1 MSIVMGAAKPLDKE
15 INQYLSHLNTEQ
27 KKAVLTVV
35 KAIAEKQQEED
46 LWEDEAFIAEL
57 DRRTDEYESGKTKV
71 LTLDQLE
78 ARVRKAY
85 KTKAK
90 AKR

>member
-1 MSIVMGAAKPLDKE
+1 MGVTKPLVKE
-15 INQYLSHLNTEQ
+15 INQYLTSLNTDQ
-27 KKAVLTVV
+27 QKAVLTVV
-35 KAIAEKQQEED
+35 KAFAEKQNDGD

-57 DRRTDEYESGKTKV
+57 DRRTSDYESGKAKV

-78 ARVRKAY
+78 LRVRKAY
-85 KTKAK
+85 KAKAK